1 MGHYLPRGVQLALAI
16 YEIKKVN
23 KAGPEGLR
31 KLRTGASGISK
42 VLLFVMAGGQ
52 YMLYGKMKDKMGV
65 LHNAKDTCATCK
77 EQA

>member
-1 MGHYLPRGVQLALAI
+1 
-16 YEIKKVN
+16 
-23 KAGPEGLR
+23 
-31 KLRTGASGISK
+31 
-42 VLLFVMAGGQ
+42 MAGGQ